1 MEFVCILYFAGV
13 HLYFTV
19 IFKIVLDGPS
29 ILLFQPG
36 VVVKLQRFC
45 LDYWRLFH
53 LNTQSFVPLR
63 ICEEV
68 IVTTNA
74 KYLELSP
81 FQK

>member
-1 MEFVCILYFAGV
+1 MKILFLGFVCSFNI
-13 HLYFTV
+13 V
-19 IFKIVLDGPS
+19 IDGPS

-53 LNTQSFVPLR
+53 LNTKSFVPVR
-63 ICEEV
+63 ICEAV